1 MSCSCCEQ
9 KESALEKLLRLEPEK
24 TASLTSFMDGLP
36 LGNDV
41 ESNRACLIETL
52 HKAQG
57 IFGYLP
63 REVQQVIA
71 ERLKITRS
79 EIYGVIS
86 FYSYFTDQPIGRFK
100 INICCGTACFVKGA
114 SKLVEEFTR
123 QLKVK
128 EGETTPD
135 GRFFLGI
142 LRCVGACSLAPVVMV
157 NDRVYGKVTP
167 AMVKGIIAD
176 CKD

>member
-1 MSCSCCEQ
+1 MSCCGEK
-9 KESALEKLLRLEPEK
+9 KESALEKLTRLEPEK
-24 TASLTSFMDGLP
+24 TARLTAFIDKLP
-36 LGNDV
+36 LGKDV
-41 ESNRACLIETL
+41 ESNRAHLIVTL
-52 HKAQG
+52 HQAQG

-63 REVQQVIA
+63 CEVQQIIA
-71 ERLKITRS
+71 DRLKLTRS

-100 INICCGTACFVKGA
+100 ISICCGTACFVKGA
-114 SKLVEEFTR
+114 SKIVEQFCRE
-123 QLKVK
+123 LGIK

-135 GRFFLGI
+135 GRYFLGI

-157 NDRVYGKVTP
+157 NERVYGNVTP
-167 AMVKGIIAD
+167 AMVSKIIAD

>member
-1 MSCSCCEQ
+1 MTCCCE
-9 KESALEKLLRLEPEK
+9 KTESALEKLSRLEPEK
-24 TASLTSFMDGLP
+24 TASLNAFLDQLP
-36 LGNDV
+36 IGKDV
-41 ESNRACLIETL
+41 ESNRAHLIVAL
-52 HKAQG
+52 HQAQG

-63 REVQQVIA
+63 SEVQQIIA
-71 ERLKITRS
+71 ERLKLTRS

-100 INICCGTACFVKGA
+100 ISICCGTACFVKGA
-114 SKLVEEFTR
+114 NKIVEQFSRE
-123 QLKVK
+123 LGIK

-157 NDRVYGKVTP
+157 NERVYGNVTP
-167 AMVKGIIAD
+167 TMVAKIIAD

>member
-1 MSCSCCEQ
+1 MSCCGEK
-9 KESALEKLLRLEPEK
+9 KESALEKLARLEPEK
-24 TASLTSFMDGLP
+24 TARLNAFIDKLP
-36 LGNDV
+36 LGKDV
-41 ESNRACLIETL
+41 ESNRAHLIVTL
-52 HKAQG
+52 HQAQG

-63 REVQQVIA
+63 TEVQQVIA
-71 ERLKITRS
+71 DRLKLTRS

-100 INICCGTACFVKGA
+100 ISICCGTACFVKGA
-114 SKLVEEFTR
+114 NKIVEQFCRE
-123 QLKVK
+123 LGVK

-135 GRFFLGI
+135 GRYFLGI

-157 NDRVYGKVTP
+157 NERIYGNVTP
-167 AMVKGIIAD
+167 AMVAKIIAD

>member
-1 MSCSCCEQ
+1 MSCCCEK
-9 KESALEKLLRLEPEK
+9 KESALEKLARLEPDK
-24 TASLTSFMDGLP
+24 TARLNAFIDKLP
-36 LGNDV
+36 LGKDP
-41 ESNRACLIETL
+41 ETNRAHLIVTL
-52 HKAQG
+52 HQAQG

-63 REVQQVIA
+63 NEVQQVIA
-71 ERLKITRS
+71 DRLKLFRS

-100 INICCGTACFVKGA
+100 ISICCGTACFVKGA
-114 SKLVEEFTR
+114 NKIVEQFSRE
-123 QLKVK
+123 LGIK

-157 NDRVYGKVTP
+157 NERVYGNVTP
-167 AMVKGIIAD
+167 TMVAKIIAD

>member
-1 MSCSCCEQ
+1 
-9 KESALEKLLRLEPEK
+9 
-24 TASLTSFMDGLP
+24 MDGLP
-36 LGNDV
+36 LSDDV

-86 FYSYFTDQPIGRFK
+86 FYSYFTDKPIGRFK

-114 SKLVEEFTR
+114 GKLVEEFTR
-123 QLKVK
+123 QLKIK
-128 EGETTPD
+128 EGRHTD
-135 GRFFLGI
+135 GFAFFLGI

-167 AMVKGIIAD
+167 TMVKGIIAD